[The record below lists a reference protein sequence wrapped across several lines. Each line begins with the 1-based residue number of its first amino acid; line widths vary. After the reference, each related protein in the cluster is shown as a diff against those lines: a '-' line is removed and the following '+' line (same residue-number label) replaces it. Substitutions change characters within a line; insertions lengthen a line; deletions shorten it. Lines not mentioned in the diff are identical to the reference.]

1 MFSSLFDCRIL
12 EERISHLVSPVQS
25 SGGVPA
31 LGKQKAVAAG
41 RADAMNRRA
50 PLGDIGNFVAV
61 RATEGYQRNQA
72 RCFISHCFLARSSSE
87 NELHS
92 WLQEAAGAGQ
102 PPRHEKLRCSTCQER
117 AGECR
122 RNQGTQ
128 SRTLVLRFF
137 LQEKE

>member
-1 MFSSLFDCRIL
+1 MFLSLFDCRIL

-25 SGGVPA
+25 SGGVPAPA

-72 RCFISHCFLARSSSE
+72 
-87 NELHS
+87 
-92 WLQEAAGAGQ
+92 
-102 PPRHEKLRCSTCQER
+102 
-117 AGECR
+117 
-122 RNQGTQ
+122 
-128 SRTLVLRFF
+128 TLFYFSLFPCPFF
-137 LQEKE
+137 F

>member
-72 RCFISHCFLARSSSE
+72 
-87 NELHS
+87 
-92 WLQEAAGAGQ
+92 
-102 PPRHEKLRCSTCQER
+102 
-117 AGECR
+117 
-122 RNQGTQ
+122 
-128 SRTLVLRFF
+128 TLFYFSLFPCPFF
-137 LQEKE
+137 F